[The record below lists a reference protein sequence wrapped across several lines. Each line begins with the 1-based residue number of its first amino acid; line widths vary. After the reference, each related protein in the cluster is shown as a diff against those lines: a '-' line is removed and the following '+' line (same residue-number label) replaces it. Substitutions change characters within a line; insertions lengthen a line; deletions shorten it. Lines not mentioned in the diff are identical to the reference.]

1 MEPSELYTGR
11 PKEDPQARKAAR
23 LAAALRSRLHA
34 CPEPAGHERRTK
46 ALLKEFLAQ
55 NTSLEI
61 RECGPGFYA
70 AHREA
75 ETSRPAIALRADY
88 DALPLEVGG
97 AAHLCG
103 HDGHAAALCGMGLL
117 LEKAV
122 LGRDVFLLFQPAEET
137 GEGARSCLG
146 LLKEEPVAE
155 IYGAHNLP
163 GLPLGQ
169 VYTRSGVFACASRG
183 LTLRMTGCQ
192 THAAT
197 PELGR
202 SPAGALGRLLC
213 ALPGPTQS
221 DSAAGLTLCTA
232 AGARLGKKAFGIAA
246 ADAELWL
253 TLRAERDE
261 PLEEMQK
268 GIIERMR
275 ALAAADGLA
284 CSWETQDDFCAT
296 INNEACAQKVLD
308 ACRGRILD
316 APMRWSEDFG
326 QYLRHCDGAF
336 FGIGAG
342 EAVPPL
348 HSADYEYPDPLLWP
362 TMQAFM
368 NILAF

>member
-1 MEPSELYTGR
+1 MESNELDT
-11 PKEDPQARKAAR
+11 PWPQSPQARRAAQ
-23 LAAALRSRLHA
+23 LATGLRGRLHA
-34 CPEPAGHERRTK
+34 CPEPAGCERQTK
-46 ALLKEFLAQ
+46 ALLREFLAQ
-55 NTSLEI
+55 NTSLEV

-75 ETSRPAIALRADY
+75 KTSRPAIALRADY
-88 DALPLEVGG
+88 DALPLEGGG

-103 HDGHAAALCGMGLL
+103 HDGHAAALCGVGLL
-117 LEKAV
+117 LEKEA

-137 GEGARSCLG
+137 GEGAKGCLA
-146 LLKEEPVAE
+146 LLEEELVAE

-169 VYTRSGVFACASRG
+169 VYTRGGVFACASRG
-183 LTLRMTGCQ
+183 LTLRMTGRQ

-213 ALPGPTQS
+213 ALPAPTPPKS
-221 DSAAGLTLCTA
+221 DTGLTLCTA

-246 ADAELWL
+246 ADAEVWL

-261 PLEEMQK
+261 PLEEMQREIVEK
-268 GIIERMR
+268 MH
-275 ALAAADGLA
+275 ALASADGLA
-284 CSWETQDDFCAT
+284 CGWQTQDDFCAT
-296 INNEACAQKVLD
+296 VNDAACAQKVLN
-308 ACRGRILD
+308 ACRGRVLD

-326 QYLRHCDGAF
+326 QYLRHCAGAF

-342 EAVPPL
+342 DAPPL